1 MVTKLKQKLF
11 ATQQKMAYVNLS
23 IIQEKLEPCAF
34 SSLVGAQIATLTQAS
49 PIHVLVLVHIVVI
62 SGDRTSGVFDDL
74 LILIGKQE
82 LDCFRATNFVFV
94 IGNFYVRLRLAIVMI
109 DLNVNNLVSH

>member
-1 MVTKLKQKLF
+1 MVTKLEYKLF

-23 IIQEKLEPCAF
+23 IKQEKLEPCAF
-34 SSLVGAQIATLTQAS
+34 SLLVGAKIATLTQVL
-49 PIHVLVLVHIVVI
+49 PIHELVWVKIVVI
-62 SGDRTSGVFDDL
+62 IGDRTSGVFDNL

-94 IGNFYVRLRLAIVMI
+94 IGNFMLDQDELLQWLI
-109 DLNVNNLVSH
+109 